1 MISWLFSYEFDTKVE
16 VAKSIGKMLLIL
28 VTFYILIVSPILM
41 FIWDKEPEIFDVRQL
56 TEEFSQKHGTETVAG
71 SHLMVSSIHMGEVL
85 LNKRGGYLSNDI
97 TFPSIVMDNMPRWE
111 FGVVEIQRVV
121 ALSLRKD
128 LSRSQSQS
136 MENEYLITAQTSY
149 NNDHAKWLLPN
160 AETKYKEAN
169 DALIKFT
176 QNMANPEKTDAQ
188 IFTRADNLRDLLEEL
203 SKKLGSLSQGL
214 SEASPNVRVNTDLAN
229 DATAEKSTS
238 TSKYVP
244 VKTEW
249 SKIDD
254 VFYEARGQSWA
265 ILHVLKAVKYDFK
278 MVLSNKN
285 AHASLDQIIKELEDT
300 QQSVNA
306 PIILNGDA
314 FGLIPNH
321 SFIMANYISRS
332 NAAIIDLIDL
342 LNRG

>member
-1 MISWLFSYEFDTKVE
+1 MISWLFNYEFDSKGAI
-16 VAKSIGKMLLIL
+16 AKSIGKILFIIFAFYML
-28 VTFYILIVSPILM
+28 VVANVLM
-41 FIWDKEPEIFDVRQL
+41 FIWSDEPDTFNVQQV
-56 TEEFSQKHGTETVAG
+56 TSEFNQKHGLETVAG
-71 SHLMVSSIHMGEVL
+71 SHMMATTIHMSDVL
-85 LNKRGGYLSNDI
+85 LNKTGGYLSNDI
-97 TFPSIVMDNMPRWE
+97 TYPSIFMDNIPRWE

-121 ALSLRKD
+121 ALALRKD

-136 MENEYLITAQTSY
+136 QENKDLITAQTAY

-160 AETKYKEAN
+160 AESKYREATEAMIAFTKDMADPTKTEAQ
-169 DALIKFT
+169 FY
-176 QNMANPEKTDAQ
+176 
-188 IFTRADNLRDLLEEL
+188 TRADNLRDLLEEL

-229 DATAEKSTS
+229 DATAEQSTA
-238 TSKYVP
+238 TSRYVP

-249 SKIDD
+249 HKIDD

-265 ILHVLKAVKYDFK
+265 ILHILKAVKHDFDA
-278 MVLSNKN
+278 VLKKKN

-300 QQSVNA
+300 QQPVGA
-306 PIILNGDA
+306 LIILNGDG
-314 FGLIPNH
+314 FGHVANH

>member
-1 MISWLFSYEFDTKVE
+1 MLSWFIDYEFDSKVAI
-16 VAKSIGKMLLIL
+16 AKSIGKMLFIVIAFYFL
-28 VTFYILIVSPILM
+28 VVANVLM
-41 FIWDKEPEIFDVRQL
+41 FIWSDEPDTFNVKQV
-56 TEEFSQKHGTETVAG
+56 TQEFSQKHGVETVPG
-71 SHLMVSSIHMGEVL
+71 SHTMVASIHMSDVL
-85 LNKRGGYLSNDI
+85 LNKSGGYLSNDI
-97 TFPSIVMDNMPRWE
+97 TYPSIFMDNLPRWE

-121 ALSLRKD
+121 TLSLRKD

-136 MENEYLITAQTSY
+136 MENKDLIEAQTSY

-160 AETKYKEAN
+160 SETKYKEAR
-169 DALIKFT
+169 DAMMNFT
-176 QNMANPEKTDAQ
+176 LDMADPNKSEAQ
-188 IFTRADNLRDLLEEL
+188 FYTRADNLRDLLEEL

-229 DATAEKSTS
+229 DATAEQSTE
-238 TSKYVP
+238 TSRYVA
-244 VKTEW
+244 VKTKW
-249 SKIDD
+249 NKIDD

-265 ILHVLKAVKYDFK
+265 MLHILKAVKQDFDT
-278 MVLSNKN
+278 VLSKKN

-300 QQSVNA
+300 QQPIGA
-306 PIILNGDA
+306 LIILNGEG
-314 FGLIPNH
+314 FGHVANH